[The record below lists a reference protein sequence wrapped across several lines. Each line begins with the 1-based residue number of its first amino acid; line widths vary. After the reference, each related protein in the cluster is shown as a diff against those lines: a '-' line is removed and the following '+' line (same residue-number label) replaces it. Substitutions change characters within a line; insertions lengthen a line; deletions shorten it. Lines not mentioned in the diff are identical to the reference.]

1 MNNQTHRTPGSIL
14 RPFTCMVFFAAVL
27 ASLFLGGCKVSKD
40 DGKKV
45 RDLEFTV
52 VGDIDVPAELKKIIT
67 EKSAQPFKL
76 TFSDEQNLYIVV
88 GYGPQ
93 STGGYSI
100 TVNALYLT
108 ENSIVIDTELLGPA
122 KGENPAPETSY
133 PCIVLK
139 TENLEN
145 PVIFQ

>member
-1 MNNQTHRTPGSIL
+1 MNKKTYIMSLGLRCIL
-14 RPFTCMVFFAAVL
+14 LTGLLL
-27 ASLFLGGCKVSKD
+27 ALLLTGGCKVSKE

-45 RDLEFTV
+45 RDLEFHV
-52 VGDIDVPAELKKIIT
+52 VGDADVPAELKQIIG
-67 EKSAQPFKL
+67 EKALQPFKL
-76 TFSDEQNLYIVV
+76 TFNDEQNLYIVV

-93 STGGYSI
+93 DTGGYSI
-100 TVNALYLT
+100 AVKELYLT
-108 ENSIVIDTELLGPA
+108 ENAVVIDTELLGPE

-133 PCIVLK
+133 PYIVVK

>member
-1 MNNQTHRTPGSIL
+1 MNQKPRKKLSCLLMAGI
-14 RPFTCMVFFAAVL
+14 ML
-27 ASLFLGGCKVSKD
+27 ALLFISGCKISKD
-40 DGKKV
+40 DRKKV

-52 VGDIDVPAELKKIIT
+52 VGEVDIPAELKQIIT
-67 EKSAQPFKL
+67 GKLSQPFKL

-88 GYGPQ
+88 GYGSQ

-100 TVNALYLT
+100 AVKELYLT
-108 ENSIVIDTELLGPA
+108 DNSIVIDTELLGPE
-122 KGENPAPETSY
+122 KGENPAPETSC
-133 PCIVLK
+133 PFIVVK

>member
-1 MNNQTHRTPGSIL
+1 MNQKPRKKLSCLLMAGI
-14 RPFTCMVFFAAVL
+14 ML
-27 ASLFLGGCKVSKD
+27 ALLFISGCKISKD

-52 VGDIDVPAELKKIIT
+52 VGEVDIPAELKQIIT
-67 EKSAQPFKL
+67 GKLSQPFKL

-88 GYGPQ
+88 GYGSQ

-100 TVNALYLT
+100 AVKELYLT
-108 ENSIVIDTELLGPA
+108 DNSIVIDTELLGPE
-122 KGENPAPETSY
+122 KGENPAPETSC
-133 PCIVLK
+133 PFIVVK
-139 TENLEN
+139 TDNLEN

>member
-1 MNNQTHRTPGSIL
+1 MAGI
-14 RPFTCMVFFAAVL
+14 ML
-27 ASLFLGGCKVSKD
+27 ALLFISGCKISKD

-52 VGDIDVPAELKKIIT
+52 VDIPAELKQIIT
-67 EKSAQPFKL
+67 EKLSQPFKL

-88 GYGPQ
+88 GYGSQ

-100 TVNALYLT
+100 AVKELYLT
-108 ENSIVIDTELLGPA
+108 DNSIVIDTELLGPE
-122 KGENPAPETSY
+122 KGENPAPETSC
-133 PCIVLK
+133 PFIVVK

>member
-1 MNNQTHRTPGSIL
+1 MKRNTRGLSSWI
-14 RPFTCMVFFAAVL
+14 RFFLLTGTLAVL
-27 ASLFLGGCKVSKD
+27 LFAGGCNVSKD
-40 DGKKV
+40 DGQKT
-45 RDLEFTV
+45 RDLEFNV
-52 VGDIDVPAELKKIIT
+52 VGDSDVPAELKQIIT
-67 EKSAQPFKL
+67 EKTLQPFKL
-76 TFSDEQNLYIVV
+76 TFNDEQNLYIVV

-100 TVNALYLT
+100 AVKELYLT
-108 ENSIVIDTELLGPA
+108 ENSIVIDTELLGPE

-133 PCIVLK
+133 PYIVVK

>member
-1 MNNQTHRTPGSIL
+1 MSRNTYKTFPGL
-14 RPFTCMVFFAAVL
+14 RFLLLAGLMLALLFT
-27 ASLFLGGCKVSKD
+27 GGCKVSKD

-45 RDLEFTV
+45 RDLEFSV
-52 VGDIDVPAELKKIIT
+52 AGDSDVPAELKQIIA
-67 EKSAQPFKL
+67 EKTLQPFKL
-76 TFSDEQNLYIVV
+76 TFNDEQNLYIVV

-93 STGGYSI
+93 KTGGYSI
-100 TVNALYLT
+100 AVKELYLT
-108 ENSIVIDTELLGPA
+108 DNSIVIDTELLGPE

-133 PCIVLK
+133 PYIVVK

>member
-1 MNNQTHRTPGSIL
+1 MNRKPRKKLSCLLMAGI
-14 RPFTCMVFFAAVL
+14 ML
-27 ASLFLGGCKVSKD
+27 ALLFISGCKISKD

-52 VGDIDVPAELKKIIT
+52 VGEVDIPAELKQIIT
-67 EKSAQPFKL
+67 GKLSQPFKL

-88 GYGPQ
+88 GYGSQ

-100 TVNALYLT
+100 AVKELYLT
-108 ENSIVIDTELLGPA
+108 DNSIVIDTELLGPE
-122 KGENPAPETSY
+122 KGENPAPETSC
-133 PCIVLK
+133 PFIVVK
-139 TENLEN
+139 TDNLEN

>member
-1 MNNQTHRTPGSIL
+1 MNRTTCSSSL
-14 RPFTCMVFFAAVL
+14 RLSRFLLAGVLLALLFTA
-27 ASLFLGGCKVSKD
+27 GCKVSKD
-40 DGKKV
+40 DGQKV

-52 VGDIDVPAELKKIIT
+52 AADSEVPAELKQIIT
-67 EKSAQPFKL
+67 EKTAQPFKL

-88 GYGPQ
+88 GYGSQ

-100 TVNALYLT
+100 AVNALYLT
-108 ENSIVIDTELLGPA
+108 SNSIVIDTELLGPA

-133 PCIVLK
+133 PYVVVK
-139 TENLEN
+139 TENLDN

>member
-1 MNNQTHRTPGSIL
+1 MNKNMHRTSSWLRFLLLAGIL
-14 RPFTCMVFFAAVL
+14 LAMVFT
-27 ASLFLGGCKVSKD
+27 GGCKVSKD

-45 RDLEFTV
+45 KDLEFNV
-52 VGDIDVPAELKKIIT
+52 VGDGDVPAQLKQIIT
-67 EKSAQPFKL
+67 EKTLQPFKL
-76 TFSDEQNLYIVV
+76 TFNDEQNLYIVV

-100 TVNALYLT
+100 AVKELYLT
-108 ENSIVIDTELLGPA
+108 ENSIVIDTELLGPE

-133 PCIVLK
+133 PYIVVK

>member
-1 MNNQTHRTPGSIL
+1 MNKTHNI
-14 RPFTCMVFFAAVL
+14 
-27 ASLFLGGCKVSKD
+27 LFLAGMILALLFASGCKISKD
-40 DGKKV
+40 DGQKV

-52 VGDIDVPAELKKIIT
+52 VGEVDIPAELKQIMAEKI
-67 EKSAQPFKL
+67 SQPFKL

-100 TVNALYLT
+100 TVKELYLT
-108 ENSIVIDTELLGPA
+108 ENSIVIDTELLGPE

-133 PCIVLK
+133 PCIVVK

>member
-1 MNNQTHRTPGSIL
+1 MNRTTCSSSL
-14 RPFTCMVFFAAVL
+14 RFSRFLLAGVLLALLFTA
-27 ASLFLGGCKVSKD
+27 GCKVSKD
-40 DGKKV
+40 DGQKV

-52 VGDIDVPAELKKIIT
+52 AADSEVPAELKQIIT
-67 EKSAQPFKL
+67 EKTAQPFKL

-100 TVNALYLT
+100 AVKEMYLT
-108 ENSIVIDTELLGPA
+108 DNSIVIDTELLGPE

-133 PCIVLK
+133 PYITVK

>member
-1 MNNQTHRTPGSIL
+1 MNKKGCGISPWMR
-14 RPFTCMVFFAAVL
+14 
-27 ASLFLGGCKVSKD
+27 LFLLAGALLALLFTGGCKVGKD

-45 RDLEFTV
+45 QDLEFHV
-52 VGDIDVPAELKKIIT
+52 VGDADVPAELKQIIS
-67 EKSAQPFKL
+67 EKVLQPFKL
-76 TFSDEQNLYIVV
+76 TFNDEQNLYIVV

-100 TVNALYLT
+100 AVKELYLT
-108 ENSIVIDTELLGPA
+108 ENSIVIDTELLGPE

-133 PCIVLK
+133 PYIVVK

>member
-1 MNNQTHRTPGSIL
+1 MLLTGVIL
-14 RPFTCMVFFAAVL
+14 ALLFA
-27 ASLFLGGCKVSKD
+27 SGCKISKD

-52 VGDIDVPAELKKIIT
+52 VGEVDIPAELKQIMAKKI
-67 EKSAQPFKL
+67 SQPFKL

-100 TVNALYLT
+100 TVKELYLT
-108 ENSIVIDTELLGPA
+108 DNSIVIDTELLGPE

-133 PCIVLK
+133 PCIVVK

>member
-1 MNNQTHRTPGSIL
+1 MNRSMRGISPWLRIIL
-14 RPFTCMVFFAAVL
+14 AAGLTAAL
-27 ASLFLGGCKVSKD
+27 ALCGGCKVSKED
-40 DGKKV
+40 SKKV
-45 RDLEFTV
+45 RDLEFSV
-52 VGDIDVPAELKKIIT
+52 VGDGDVPAELKQIIS
-67 EKSAQPFKL
+67 EKTLQPFKL

-100 TVNALYLT
+100 AVKELYLT
-108 ENSIVIDTELLGPA
+108 ENSIVIDTELLGPE

-133 PCIVLK
+133 PYVVVK

>member
-1 MNNQTHRTPGSIL
+1 MNQKPRKKLSCLLMAGI
-14 RPFTCMVFFAAVL
+14 ML
-27 ASLFLGGCKVSKD
+27 ALLFISGCKISKD

-52 VGDIDVPAELKKIIT
+52 VGEVDIPAELKQIIT
-67 EKSAQPFKL
+67 GKLSQPFKL

-88 GYGPQ
+88 GYGSQ

-100 TVNALYLT
+100 AVKELYLT
-108 ENSIVIDTELLGPA
+108 DNSIVIDTELLGPE

-133 PCIVLK
+133 PYVVVK

>member
-1 MNNQTHRTPGSIL
+1 MNQKPRKKLSCLLMAGI
-14 RPFTCMVFFAAVL
+14 ML
-27 ASLFLGGCKVSKD
+27 ALLFISGCKISKD

-52 VGDIDVPAELKKIIT
+52 VGEVDIPAELKQIIT
-67 EKSAQPFKL
+67 GKLSQPFKL

-100 TVNALYLT
+100 AVKELYLT
-108 ENSIVIDTELLGPA
+108 DNSIVIDTELLGPE
-122 KGENPAPETSY
+122 KGENPAPETSC
-133 PCIVLK
+133 PFIVVK

>member
-1 MNNQTHRTPGSIL
+1 M
-14 RPFTCMVFFAAVL
+14 
-27 ASLFLGGCKVSKD
+27 
-40 DGKKV
+40 
-45 RDLEFTV
+45 
-52 VGDIDVPAELKKIIT
+52 PAELKQIIT
-67 EKSAQPFKL
+67 EKTLQPFKL
-76 TFSDEQNLYIVV
+76 TFNDEQNLYIVV

-100 TVNALYLT
+100 AVKELYLT
-108 ENSIVIDTELLGPA
+108 ENYIVLDTGLLGPE

-133 PCIVLK
+133 PYIVVK

>member
-1 MNNQTHRTPGSIL
+1 MATSCATSMVETIVEGS
-14 RPFTCMVFFAAVL
+14 
-27 ASLFLGGCKVSKD
+27 GQ
-40 DGKKV
+40 KV

-52 VGDIDVPAELKKIIT
+52 AADSEVPAELKQIIT
-67 EKSAQPFKL
+67 EKTAQPFKL

-88 GYGPQ
+88 GYGSQ

-100 TVNALYLT
+100 AVNALYLT
-108 ENSIVIDTELLGPA
+108 SNSIVIDTELLGPA

-133 PCIVLK
+133 PYVVVK

>member
-1 MNNQTHRTPGSIL
+1 MNQKPRKKLSCLLMAGI
-14 RPFTCMVFFAAVL
+14 ML
-27 ASLFLGGCKVSKD
+27 ALLFISGCKISKD

-52 VGDIDVPAELKKIIT
+52 VGEVDIPAELKQIIT
-67 EKSAQPFKL
+67 GKLSQPFKL

-88 GYGPQ
+88 GYGSQ

-100 TVNALYLT
+100 AVKELYLT
-108 ENSIVIDTELLGPA
+108 DNSIVIDTELLGPE
-122 KGENPAPETSY
+122 KGENPAPETSC
-133 PCIVLK
+133 PFIVVK

>member
-1 MNNQTHRTPGSIL
+1 MAGI
-14 RPFTCMVFFAAVL
+14 ML
-27 ASLFLGGCKVSKD
+27 ALLFISGCKISKD

-52 VGDIDVPAELKKIIT
+52 VGEVDIPAELKQIIT
-67 EKSAQPFKL
+67 GKLSQPFKL

-88 GYGPQ
+88 GYGSQ

-100 TVNALYLT
+100 AVKELYLT
-108 ENSIVIDTELLGPA
+108 DNSIVIDTELLGPE
-122 KGENPAPETSY
+122 KGENPAPETSC
-133 PCIVLK
+133 PFIVVK